1 MAERGDFLVSKYKK
15 YMIWSAVI
23 MVMSIVLTVHHV
35 VESSEYKIGT
45 LAEDA
50 GLFIFAVFIFY
61 LNLKNERKMKNG
73 DRKS

>member
-1 MAERGDFLVSKYKK
+1 MTEAGDFLMSKYKK
-15 YMIWSAVI
+15 YMIWSAVM
-23 MVMSIVLTVHHV
+23 MVMSIVLTVHNV

-50 GLFIFAVFIFY
+50 CLFIIAVFFFS
-61 LNLKNERKMKNG
+61 LNLKNERKMKDG